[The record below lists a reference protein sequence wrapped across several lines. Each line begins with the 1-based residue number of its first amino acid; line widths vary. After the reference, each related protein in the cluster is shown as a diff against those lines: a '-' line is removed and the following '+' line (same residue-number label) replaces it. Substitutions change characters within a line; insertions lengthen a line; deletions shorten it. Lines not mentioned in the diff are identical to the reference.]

1 MMMAKSHYPTILRRT
16 QKKSSEMNNKKGFTL
31 IEVLIVV
38 AILGILASFLVP
50 NIVQALY
57 KGRASSIVS
66 DARIIR
72 DTLLRYH
79 IEKNSWPRSRG
90 WGRIPPEF
98 RSYLPPGAIFDIP
111 GWETSLAFTNYSNKS
126 AKWVDKRGYSVVIR
140 VRIRNIMLA
149 NKVYR
154 MAPNLFM
161 QASINKNRGIFYIAL
176 E

>member
-1 MMMAKSHYPTILRRT
+1 M
-16 QKKSSEMNNKKGFTL
+16 

-50 NIVQALY
+50 NIVQALN
-57 KGRASSIVS
+57 KGRASSIVN

-72 DTLLRYH
+72 DTLLRYQ

-90 WGRIPPEF
+90 WGRSPPEF
-98 RSYLPPGAIFDIP
+98 RSYLPPGAVFNIK
-111 GWETSLAFTNYSNKS
+111 GWDTSLAFTNYSNKS
-126 AKWVDKRGYSVVIR
+126 DKWVDKRGYRVVIR
-140 VRIRNIMLA
+140 IRIRNIMLA

-154 MAPNLFM
+154 MAPNLFIS
-161 QASINKNRGIFYIAL
+161 ARINKNRGIFYIPL

>member
-1 MMMAKSHYPTILRRT
+1 M
-16 QKKSSEMNNKKGFTL
+16 

-50 NIVQALY
+50 NIVQALN
-57 KGRASSIVS
+57 KGRASSIVN

-72 DTLLRYH
+72 DTLLRYQ

-98 RSYLPPGAIFDIP
+98 RSYLPPGAVFNIK
-111 GWETSLAFTNYSNKS
+111 GWDTSLAFTNYSNKS
-126 AKWVDKRGYSVVIR
+126 DKWVDKRGYRVVIR
-140 VRIRNIMLA
+140 IRIRNIVLA

-154 MAPNLFM
+154 MAPNLFIS
-161 QASINKNRGIFYIAL
+161 ARINKNRGIFYIPL